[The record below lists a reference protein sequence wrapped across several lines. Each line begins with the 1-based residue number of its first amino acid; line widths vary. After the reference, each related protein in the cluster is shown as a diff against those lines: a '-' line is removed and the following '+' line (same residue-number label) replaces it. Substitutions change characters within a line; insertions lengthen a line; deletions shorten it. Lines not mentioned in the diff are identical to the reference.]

1 MGGEMAAATSPRHTD
16 SAAVGQVPHPSPSEV
31 FSASRDHLVRRTAG
45 VQKLLGANDYATSAN
60 GAEVRLH
67 SGRTAVD
74 LGTWAATVLG
84 HRHPAVVAAV
94 KRQCDQLPAA
104 PRGLANPV
112 TALLARRLVQ
122 LARPSRLDRVWFG
135 ANGADVVEAA
145 LKLARVTTG
154 RTQVVALRSGFHG
167 RTLGALAVSD
177 ADRYHTGL
185 ASLLREVSFIDPSG
199 GEATGDAIGDRTAA
213 VIIEIV
219 QGSGAAEA
227 LPSALLRRW
236 TDAARAAGAM
246 VIVDEIQTGLWRC
259 GEFSLGLS
267 LGLDPDAVLFGK
279 SLGGGVAPLS
289 ALLATTRLTSPLE
302 AQPYLHSQTFSG
314 HPLSCAAASATLDE
328 LPGLVEASLA
338 RVTDWLRRLGA
349 ELAKH
354 DDLITEVRSL
364 GLMMSLRFHTAE
376 QADHFV
382 MASAR
387 AGVLLAP
394 SDGDRTVVRVLAP
407 LVIDEAQMARAGAAL
422 RDVCRHRSAWPLR
435 DGGRLAHTGG

>member
-1 MGGEMAAATSPRHTD
+1 MAGEPATAVPTRDADGTAAGRKA
-16 SAAVGQVPHPSPSEV
+16 HPSPSEV

-45 VQKLLGANDYATSAN
+45 VQRLLGANDYAISAD

-74 LGTWAATVLG
+74 LGTWATTVLG

-94 KRQCDQLPAA
+94 KRQCDELPAA

-145 LKLARVTTG
+145 LKLARVSTE
-154 RTQVVALRSGFHG
+154 RTQVVALRNGFHG

-177 ADRYHTGL
+177 ADQYHAGL
-185 ASLLREVSFIDPSG
+185 SSLLRDVSFIDPTDG
-199 GEATGDAIGDRTAA
+199 DVTGDTISDRTAA
-213 VIIEIV
+213 VIIEVV

-236 TDAARAAGAM
+236 TDAARSAGAM

-259 GEFSLGLS
+259 GTFSLGLS

-279 SLGGGVAPLS
+279 SLGGGLAPLS
-289 ALLATTRLTSPLE
+289 ALLATARLASPLE

-314 HPLSCAAASATLDE
+314 HPLSCAAASAALDE
-328 LPGLVEASLA
+328 LPALVEADLA
-338 RVTDWLRRLGA
+338 RVADWLRRLGA
-349 ELAKH
+349 ELAEH
-354 DDLITEVRSL
+354 DDLVTEVRSL
-364 GLMMSLRFHTAE
+364 GLMMSLRFQTAE
-376 QADHFV
+376 LADHFV

-394 SDGDRTVVRVLAP
+394 SDGDRTVVRVLAS

-422 RDVCRHRSAWPLR
+422 RNVCQHRSAWPLR
-435 DGGRLAHTGG
+435 AAAHHPGD